1 MYRQRLINTIDEYIN
16 DLKMPLLPC
25 AESFKLYCY
34 QVFGAKI
41 IRDHLVDH
49 KVADSDIYAL
59 IQYYADKLDNWA
71 CEDARMSHYYSTAHD
86 AAMDILDIFICMN

>member
-1 MYRQRLINTIDEYIN
+1 MIDAIDEYIN
-16 DLKMPLLPC
+16 DLKMPFSPC
-25 AESFKLYCY
+25 AESFKLYSY

-41 IRDHLVDH
+41 IRDHLVDY

-59 IQYYADKLDNWA
+59 IQYYAEKLDSWA